1 MSTSS
6 QHPSRA
12 FGQFPCDDGV
22 VAASDAAAPCAPATG
37 RWVLAATI
45 LGSSLVFI
53 DGTVVNVAL
62 PALQH
67 DLGATVADAQWIV
80 EAYALLL
87 AALLL
92 VGGAAGDRFGR
103 RRVFALGVGLFTL
116 ASLGCALAPGVATL
130 IAARAAQ
137 GVAGALLVPG
147 SLAII
152 SASFVGEARGRA
164 IGIWSGYTALTAA
177 LGPVIGGLVIDHL
190 SWRYAFLINVP
201 LGLIVIAIA
210 LRRVPESRGGRSR
223 GPLDWGGAALATLAL
238 GSSVYGLIESQSRGW
253 NDPASGGALALGVAA
268 LGAFIVV
275 ERRHPAPMLPLDLFR
290 SREFTGTNLL
300 TLFLYAALGGSLF
313 FFPLNLIQ
321 VQGYSAAQ
329 AGGAL
334 LPFVL
339 LMFLLS
345 ARAGA
350 LADRF
355 GAKLPLVVGP
365 AVAGAGFLLFAVPGV
380 GGSYWTTFFP
390 AVLVLGIGMTLSVAP
405 LTTTVM
411 NSVDRGSAGIASG
424 VNNAVS
430 RGAALLAI
438 AVLGI
443 VMTQVFGRELEQRL
457 ARVQAPPAAL
467 SAIADQRAKL
477 GAIEVP
483 DDIEEATRPAL
494 HAAVAEAFVAGFRW
508 VMGAGAALAL
518 AASIVAWL
526 TIGGKR
532 TGSDSQRTHAGD
544 RSFVG

>member
-1 MSTSS
+1 MSTSL

-22 VAASDAAAPCAPATG
+22 VAGSGAAAPCAPATG
-37 RWVLAATI
+37 RWVLGATI

-62 PALQH
+62 PALQR

-116 ASLGCALAPGVATL
+116 ASLGCALAPDVATL

-177 LGPVIGGLVIDHL
+177 LGPVIGGLAIDHL

-201 LGLIVIAIA
+201 LGLGVIAIA
-210 LRRVPESRGGRSR
+210 LRRVPESRGGRPG

-238 GSSVYGLIESQSRGW
+238 GSSVYGLIESQSREW
-253 NDPASGGALALGVAA
+253 NDPASGGALAVGIAA

-275 ERRHPAPMLPLDLFR
+275 ERRHPAPMLPLELFR

-313 FFPLNLIQ
+313 FLPLNLIQ

-411 NSVDRGSAGIASG
+411 NSVDRTSAGIASG

-457 ARVQAPPAAL
+457 ARIQAPPAAV
-467 SAIADQRAKL
+467 SAIAEQREKL

-483 DDIEEATRPAL
+483 DDVEEATRPAL
-494 HAAVAEAFVAGFRW
+494 RAAVAEAFVAGFRW

-526 TIGGKR
+526 TIGGTR
-532 TGSDSQRTHAGD
+532 TG
-544 RSFVG
+544 